1 MLGHF
6 GFSYIGL
13 LFLLLLAVPNL
24 LWTRRLPAGY
34 STQEENKILLVLERT
49 GQVCVTC
56 TALAFSDFNWRGWSA
71 WCLWLFA
78 AILLMLL
85 YACFWIR
92 YFTSKRTLLQQLPGR
107 ADGGRDAAC
116 RRLFAAGDL
125 WAGDLDGAFCR
136 GAGHWAYRYP
146 LAAPPGACRI
156 EFWGFITEKPG
167 CGSTTARFFQN
178 KANLLFFI
186 FRRFIRQF
194 LHRELFNALAVHI
207 LHREAQACAVNRLAF
222 GGDAAEQL

>member
-1 MLGHF
+1 MGHF

-34 STQEENKILLVLERT
+34 STQGENKILLVLERT

-92 YFTSKRTLLQQLPGR
+92 YFTSKRTLRDFYSSFLGVPVAGATLPV
-107 ADGGRDAAC
+107 AA
-116 RRLFAAGDL
+116 
-125 WAGDLDGAFCR
+125 
-136 GAGHWAYRYP
+136 
-146 LAAPPGACRI
+146 
-156 EFWGFITEKPG
+156 
-167 CGSTTARFFQN
+167 FF
-178 KANLLFFI
+178 L
-186 FRRFIRQF
+186 
-194 LHRELFNALAVHI
+194 LAVYGRNPALMAAVVILGIGHI
-207 LHREAQACAVNRLAF
+207 GIHLTHRGESRR
-222 GGDAAEQL
+222 G